1 MKIEKFQQLTQDE
14 AGQLRGGFSIQ
25 LPSDIGN
32 TNLNNKNG
40 NCGNGGSGDS
50 NANCSCKAC
59 ENEVVVA
66 PITPITPN
74 N

>member
-32 TNLNNKNG
+32 TNFNNTNG
-40 NCGNGGSGDS
+40 NCGNGGSGDT
-50 NANCSCKAC
+50 NANCLCKAC
-59 ENEVVVA
+59 GNDLVVQPVDPA
-66 PITPITPN
+66 TPAH
-74 N
+74 